1 MILHLQFEFL
11 AECFGIQ
18 ALGAASKEFDRL
30 FRTLIRHFEPAP
42 GIPTDRRG
50 CCGCEKSVFELPIIA
65 ALSMEVRVALDCSPF
80 FVRAGSAVGN
90 RCDSGG
96 RHRSDE
102 IPSGDPRFGNI

>member
-18 ALGAASKEFDRL
+18 ALGAASKKFDRL
-30 FRTLIRHFEPAP
+30 FRTLIRHFEPAL

-50 CCGCEKSVFELPIIA
+50 CCGCEMSVFEPPIVA
-65 ALSMEVRVALDCSPF
+65 ALSMEVRVALVCSPF
-80 FVRAGSAVGN
+80 FLVNAGSAIGN

-102 IPSGDPRFGNI
+102 IACCDS